1 MSTRSRYR
9 ILARNDEVHYVEDD
23 PVILKTFA
31 ITKDE
36 QTGKVLLQCKFEN
49 LASDKVVSIQVS
61 VKCFS
66 VDMIPQEGIEHF
78 AYMDLDANQYAEF
91 GDTVPVYLPN
101 TETRNVEISLKKIM
115 FSGGQIW
122 KKEGDTRFIKLLKNT
137 LTFHVYFQLHT
148 LLM

>member
-1 MSTRSRYR
+1 MSTGYT
-9 ILARNDEVHYVEDD
+9 IVARNDEMYYVEDA

-66 VDMIPQEGIEHF
+66 IDMIPRKVLSILHIWTWMQIS
-78 AYMDLDANQYAEF
+78 MSNL
-91 GDTVPVYLPN
+91 
-101 TETRNVEISLKKIM
+101 EIQLLYTCQTLKQ
-115 FSGGQIW
+115 G
-122 KKEGDTRFIKLLKNT
+122 T
-137 LTFHVYFQLHT
+137 
-148 LLM
+148 